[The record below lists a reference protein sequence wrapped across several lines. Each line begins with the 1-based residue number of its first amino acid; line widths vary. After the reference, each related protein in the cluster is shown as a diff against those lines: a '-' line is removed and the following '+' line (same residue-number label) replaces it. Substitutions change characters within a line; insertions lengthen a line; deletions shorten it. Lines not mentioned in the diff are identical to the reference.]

1 MVVSRRGTVV
11 STRSLSRRLLRT
23 GVASSSRPP
32 SAPGRDRDGHTFVP
46 LATAVITAVAT
57 AVAAGVLAGRA
68 LLPVPTDRIR
78 VIHRAL
84 TVHTRGNTHIRRHH
98 PPPVF
103 PARRSMFLLCAA
115 VSDPP
120 VPFDDGRSG
129 NFFRTAART
138 RAFSAGVPFAATR
151 ASAATA

>member
-11 STRSLSRRLLRT
+11 STRSLSRRLPRT
-23 GVASSSRPP
+23 AVVSSSSPAAP
-32 SAPGRDRDGHTFVP
+32 SAAGRDRDSHTV
-46 LATAVITAVAT
+46 VTAVAT
-57 AVAAGVLAGRA
+57 VVTGIVAGVLAGRA
-68 LLPVPTDRIR
+68 LLPVPPDRIR

-84 TVHTRGNTHIRRHH
+84 TSHTRGNTHIRAHH

-103 PARRSMFLLCAA
+103 PARRSTLLLCAA

-120 VPFDDGRSG
+120 LPFDDGRSG

-138 RAFSAGVPFAATR
+138 CAFSAGVPFAATR

>member
-32 SAPGRDRDGHTFVP
+32 SAPGRDRDGHTVAPIAAVVP
-46 LATAVITAVAT
+46 AVV
-57 AVAAGVLAGRA
+57 AGVRAGRA

>member
-1 MVVSRRGTVV
+1 MVVAHRGTVV
-11 STRSLSRRLLRT
+11 STRSLSRRLPRT
-23 GVASSSRPP
+23 AVASSSSVAS
-32 SAPGRDRDGHTFVP
+32 SAASRDRDSHTVV
-46 LATAVITAVAT
+46 AVVTGIV
-57 AVAAGVLAGRA
+57 AGVLAGRA
-68 LLPVPTDRIR
+68 LLPVPPDRIR

-84 TVHTRGNTHIRRHH
+84 TSHTRGNTHIRAHH

-103 PARRSMFLLCAA
+103 PARRSTLLLCAA

-120 VPFDDGRSG
+120 LPFDDGRSG

>member
-1 MVVSRRGTVV
+1 MVVSRRGTAV

-32 SAPGRDRDGHTFVP
+32 SAPGRDRDGHTV
-46 LATAVITAVAT
+46 VAVA
-57 AVAAGVLAGRA
+57 AVVAGIVAGVLAGRA
-68 LLPVPTDRIR
+68 LLPVPPDRIR

-84 TVHTRGNTHIRRHH
+84 TSHTRGNTHIRAHH
-98 PPPVF
+98 PLPF
-103 PARRSMFLLCAA
+103 PARRSTLLLCAA

-120 VPFDDGRSG
+120 LPFDDGRSG

-138 RAFSAGVPFAATR
+138 CAFSAGVPFAATR
-151 ASAATA
+151 ASAATACV